1 MEDVFIP
8 EEYVIKRRMERRAA
22 AGLEGG
28 KIWISSRRSQNE
40 GIQAGNNQPKT
51 CTNTSILWL
60 DHRAD
65 SFLHSCCF

>member
-22 AGLEGG
+22 AALEAG
-28 KIWISSRRSQNE
+28 KLWSSRRSQNE
-40 GIQAGNNQPKT
+40 AIQAGNNQPKT
-51 CTNTSILWL
+51 TNTSILWL